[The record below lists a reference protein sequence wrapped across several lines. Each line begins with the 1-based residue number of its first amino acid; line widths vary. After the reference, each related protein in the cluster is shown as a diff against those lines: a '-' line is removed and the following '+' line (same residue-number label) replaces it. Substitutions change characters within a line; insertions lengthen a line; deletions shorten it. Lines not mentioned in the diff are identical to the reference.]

1 MIAPKVGRA
10 PAPNAGAAAADPPS
24 GDGAAPNPPPAGSAP
39 MGLRAPPAGA
49 APKLP
54 HVAGAGEGWYGTVL
68 PVPAAAAPPK
78 TGAELTTKESKR
90 PSQCGQCARVSLNHK
105 DPSGAKLAGALNWP
119 IQAPHSH
126 TTRRMATFGMEIK
139 DISRRSIRFASSL
152 EP

>member
-68 PVPAAAAPPK
+68 PVPAAAAAK
-78 TGAELTTKESKR
+78 DRRGADDKGVKEAVTVR
-90 PSQCGQCARVSLNHK
+90 PVRPRQ
-105 DPSGAKLAGALNWP
+105 P
-119 IQAPHSH
+119 
-126 TTRRMATFGMEIK
+126 
-139 DISRRSIRFASSL
+139 
-152 EP
+152 